1 MRKGVAVKI
10 WGILLFVMLLVVAA
24 GGVLRFFSG
33 TPRILALLPSPDV
46 QMPYALFHAEKG
58 QFSERIAGMI
68 LGDSTL
74 SPEGENPLRPFI
86 PILGGADESALM
98 VWADDNHLRV
108 FAAYEASKGEL
119 KSLSAGE
126 IPSTWGSV
134 FADAAVQPAGQDDVW
149 TLSAANLSSPL
160 LFKVNKKIVCL
171 AATSEDINA
180 FIAVASD
187 QKEGFRRK
195 WTVEPSWENH
205 MLISEGGLLSAKSE
219 SEEAPVVPLVFE
231 VSMKTQPNVTRDDK
245 EIGSED
251 KAPEILGEARWS
263 VSGMKERLGSAFLAG
278 LKPLDWSAQDVYVP
292 NPALVAMGV
301 SVPVLPSKRSLW
313 PVPLQLLAE
322 QGDKMG
328 LKNQEVKDLL
338 AGPLVASIAGKTRI
352 LWLSLPGLVLDMSGR
367 GELGFRLVEAFWK
380 TVFMGAIPTPM
391 DGFIQGGVTDLPFSL
406 VAAARSDKVLI
417 GLMDPENDQDRQV
430 AKLVAQKTESIGWA
444 FLDLPRL
451 GESLNDMT
459 QVKSLLSEDDEDA
472 SVPLDN
478 ENANDPV
485 KNVLNGFAKLFIS
498 WEKPESGSAVWFQ

>member
-1 MRKGVAVKI
+1 
-10 WGILLFVMLLVVAA
+10 
-24 GGVLRFFSG
+24 
-33 TPRILALLPSPDV
+33 
-46 QMPYALFHAEKG
+46 
-58 QFSERIAGMI
+58 
-68 LGDSTL
+68 
-74 SPEGENPLRPFI
+74 
-86 PILGGADESALM
+86 
-98 VWADDNHLRV
+98 
-108 FAAYEASKGEL
+108 
-119 KSLSAGE
+119 
-126 IPSTWGSV
+126 
-134 FADAAVQPAGQDDVW
+134 
-149 TLSAANLSSPL
+149 
-160 LFKVNKKIVCL
+160 
-171 AATSEDINA
+171 
-180 FIAVASD
+180 
-187 QKEGFRRK
+187 
-195 WTVEPSWENH
+195 
-205 MLISEGGLLSAKSE
+205 
-219 SEEAPVVPLVFE
+219 
-231 VSMKTQPNVTRDDK
+231 
-245 EIGSED
+245 
-251 KAPEILGEARWS
+251 
-263 VSGMKERLGSAFLAG
+263 MKERLGSAFLDG

-472 SVPLDN
+472 SVPLDS